1 MSKKA
6 LIYSKVN
13 INNAYEEYSKASQA
27 MQQEDEFVSACF
39 GYSNITSFG
48 EPEMDWDAWE
58 IILDRL
64 KDNFHVHEMNV
75 GDWAES
81 GVGDVEGTRC
91 TVKVNCTHLISENYK
106 TLRFF
111 NIIFDA
117 KSLLVGYLVTLTEP
131 DEDNTQEIESE
142 LIRFIDE
149 DGNTDP
155 SDNGYFGEQGEYASD
170 LTAFSEMSDNWEE
183 DE

>member
-1 MSKKA
+1 MSKKVF
-6 LIYSKVN
+6 IYSE
-13 INNAYEEYSKASQA
+13 INMNNSYEEYSKASHS
-27 MQQEDEFVSACF
+27 MQQEDAFVTACF
-39 GYSNITSFG
+39 GYGNIISFG

-64 KDNFHVHEMNV
+64 KDNFHIHEMNV
-75 GDWAES
+75 GDCAES

-91 TVKVNCTHLISENYK
+91 TVEVSCTHLVSEGYK

-111 NIIFDA
+111 NIIFGA
-117 KSLLVGYLVTLTEP
+117 KSLLVAYLVTLTEP

-155 SDNGYFGEQGEYASD
+155 SDNGYFGEHGEYASD
-170 LTAFSEMSDNWEE
+170 LTAFSEMSDSWDG